1 MSLVPRMRADSSQ
14 AISRFIADTV
24 AQAGARGVVLGVSGG
39 LDSAV
44 VAALAVKAIGAKN
57 VLAVHMP
64 GVSLNKA
71 DLSDARAVA
80 RWLGIEMR
88 EIPVGDGSKSLGK
101 GLGNVGKAELGN
113 IMARSRMI
121 ILYHIAK
128 CENLIVLGTGNK
140 SELLTGYFTKWG
152 DGGNDLQPIG
162 DLYKTQVRDLATML
176 GIPKKLIEKAPTAGL
191 WAGQTD
197 ERELGIKYELLDQI
211 LHGIE
216 LGLEDKAIARKTEAP
231 FKEVA
236 RIRSLVRK
244 TIHKRRMPLVPK
256 MATRTVG
263 TDWRE

>member
-1 MSLVPRMRADSSQ
+1 MREDGAQ

-24 AQAGARGVVLGVSGG
+24 AQSGAKGIVIGLSGG

-44 VAALAVKAIGAKN
+44 VAELAVKAIGAKS
-57 VLAVHMP
+57 VLALHMP
-64 GVSLNKA
+64 GIAPNKVELA
-71 DLSDARAVA
+71 DAKAVA
-80 RWLGIEMR
+80 KWLCIEMR
-88 EIPVGDGSKSLGK
+88 VIHVGDGSKSLGK
-101 GLGNVGKAELGN
+101 GLGKVEKAELGN

-128 CENLIVLGTGNK
+128 SESRLVLGTGNK

-162 DLYKTQVRDLATML
+162 DLYKTQVRELAKSL
-176 GIPKKLIEKAPTAGL
+176 GVPDRLIKKVPTAGL

-197 ERELGIKYELLDQI
+197 ERDLKIKYELLDQI

-216 LGLEDKAIARKTEAP
+216 LGLTDATIARKAKAP
-231 FKEVA
+231 VAEVA
-236 RIRSLVRK
+236 RIRGLVRK